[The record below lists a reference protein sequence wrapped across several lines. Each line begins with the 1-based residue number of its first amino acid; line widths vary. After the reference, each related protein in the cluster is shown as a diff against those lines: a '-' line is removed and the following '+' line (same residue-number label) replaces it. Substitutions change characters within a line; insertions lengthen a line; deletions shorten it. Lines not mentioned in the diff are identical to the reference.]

1 MKNVITYQMQHIRD
15 LKDEFILSL
24 FWTSSNQLQLI
35 FFRMEEITICYNKLV
50 SKTSLKLRKAQ

>member
-1 MKNVITYQMQHIRD
+1 MKNVITYQMQHNRG
-15 LKDEFILSL
+15 LKDEFIISL

-35 FFRMEEITICYNKLV
+35 FFRMEEVTISYNKLV